1 MAGSV
6 CLQSAPDYSI
16 LALSNTQPCTESG
29 LISVLPGRG
38 RSSAGPKLGGD
49 GARSGVCVAPIRAL

>member
-16 LALSNTQPCTESG
+16 LALANTQPCAESA

-38 RSSAGPKLGGD
+38 WSSAGPELGGD